1 MTRIAHISDLHF
13 GADEPRIVAALID
26 ELNADAPDLVAI
38 SGDLTMGARPIEF
51 RAACSFINSIRGP
64 VLATPGNHD
73 LSPYRLWERFT
84 DPYGPW
90 RNWITT
96 DMEPSWQN
104 DSVAVF
110 GLNTARRMGW
120 HWDWSRGQVH
130 RGRLERLLANLRA
143 TSPGVAQV
151 VVAHHPLLPP
161 EEAPNTPIP
170 RGADAALRAMRM
182 AQVDLVL
189 AGHLHRGSASIPAS
203 GNRAPLV
210 LQASTATSV
219 RLRGEPNAYNR
230 VTIDRDRKITVE
242 VRSWKEGG
250 WTTQAPPTSMPS
262 ASFRSSGD

>member
-1 MTRIAHISDLHF
+1 MTRIAHLSDLHF
-13 GADEPRIVAALID
+13 GAEEPQIVAALIE

-38 SGDLTMGARPIEF
+38 SGDLTMGARRIEF
-51 RAACSFINSIRGP
+51 RAASSFINSIRAP
-64 VLATPGNHD
+64 VLAIPGNHD

-90 RNWITT
+90 RKWIAT
-96 DMEPSWQN
+96 DTEPRWQN
-104 DSVAVF
+104 DRVAVF

-130 RGRLERLLANLRA
+130 RGRLERLLANLQA
-143 TSPGVAQV
+143 TPPELARV

-161 EEAPNTPIP
+161 EEAPHTPVP
-170 RGADAALRAMRM
+170 RGADAALRALGM

-189 AGHLHRGSASIPAS
+189 AGHLHRGYARVPAS

-210 LQASTATSV
+210 LQGSTATSV

-230 VTIDRDRKITVE
+230 VTIARDRKITVE

-250 WTTQAPPTSMPS
+250 WTTQTQPAGIHLPRHLPP
-262 ASFRSSGD
+262 RE